1 MFLYLYITL
10 HTSISHI
17 IMKSLYLSLI
27 FCFCFGF
34 VKAQTTRYVIAVGG
48 IDAAPCSLGSP
59 CATIQ
64 FAINTAVANDVISV
78 AAGTYAGAV
87 NINKSVSIVG
97 PNANTLSSV
106 LPAARLPEANITGVF
121 TLSANNVTINGLQF
135 TAGGRIAGEGNNFT
149 FRSNYQITT
158 TASTTLISKTTLT
171 PNTTW
176 EISNN
181 RCVSVGLT
189 GINTDVRY
197 ITGLN
202 YFNNVIQRHNSG
214 LVMNF
219 VTTAN
224 VDCNIMGGSAAT
236 AISQNA
242 FVVGESCATIS
253 ILNNTFARCTN
264 SAVFIYAGLGTDF
277 TLGIAGTL
285 LIRNNTFNTVTVRI
299 RAQNIAFAHSFISIV
314 QNYFSGNLSGD
325 MVTTG
330 LTIPTGIID
339 AAANRWS
346 AGTPALSVLAA
357 PLIASVRAYVWLDGG
372 NVDADLATCGYQ
384 PVRKVIFTLGETPI
398 LQNAVDAV
406 PIPSDTNYW
415 ELLLDFSISAYTTC
429 VNITRPLILD
439 GAGSI
444 IRPATACNQ
453 AILISSNDIIIK
465 NLIIDVNGTV
475 VPAAIYAN
483 GRTRLSFQRITC
495 NLAIPSTINFIH
507 PEGLTTSSVAIA
519 AFGTGIETIDIKG
532 CTILSANTIQFQ
544 RGIWIKNMIT
554 TIGGA
559 LPVDG
564 NTISAD
570 AQSILLENIKT
581 LTLVQ
586 NNTINSFNNGG
597 ALYLG
602 GCTNANILNN
612 AFATNS
618 LAINYNHIR
627 VNSGWL
633 STQVAPYQSIILNIK
648 GNTFTSLAANTGT
661 GIQLLNSNKGGATP
675 DYSIVNIGGTLPGE
689 ANTFSDGFTKFIK
702 LSSVP
707 TREYSDD
714 VQTAFNNYDVGT
726 GSKNPA
732 TMVLAELFTLE
743 DRIDHK
749 PDAGTSG
756 FVRVV
761 PNNTYITVNSFDTP
775 TTTTA
780 FVQRAVDATAQGDFV
795 NINTGTYAGITTIT
809 KDITFNPSPI
819 GTIALNT
826 LVMNGVGEI
835 LTVTENLTITT
846 GLTLTNG
853 IIKNPNKI
861 IILPNS
867 FTTLV
872 QGNGFVTGGVEILK
886 TSIGIYNFI
895 FPVGDETNGY
905 KPFRINAINGS
916 NFDIVVNTNL
926 AAPIGTGTPQP
937 ISCLLNRYWTV
948 LYKNVN
954 LNTPINF
961 TYTTNYALSDGI
973 DAPREPLAVLGLS
986 STDLNTS
993 YVPISTPPPSGGIIN
1008 SGLQINSIANNSTL
1022 YVRLGVNYPAPVF
1035 TIVGAASVCE
1045 GGSISLTIN
1054 NPQAGATYTW
1064 TGVSFTATGTTVSVP
1079 SSAIGI
1085 AGVTGNINVTAQDVG
1100 GCPSQPAAKSITVIA
1115 QPVATFSYSSASVC
1129 KSAGTANPTVTLDS
1143 GSNFTATPSGLS
1155 INASTGVID
1164 LTTSTSATYTIT
1176 HDIPAANGCTA
1187 VSATFSLTI
1196 SELPISATI
1205 TSPITT
1211 ICTSQTVV
1219 LTCTTTGAGLIY
1231 QWKNGATNV
1240 GTNSTTFS
1248 ATTAGSYTVEI
1259 SNAICTTPIVSNAI
1273 VMTTVTQPVAT
1284 FSYSS
1289 ASVCK
1294 SAGTANP
1301 TVTLDSGSNFT
1312 ATPSGLSIN
1321 ASTGVIDLTTSTSA
1335 TYTITHDIPAAN
1347 GCTAVSATFS
1357 LTISEL
1363 PISATITS
1371 PITTICTSQTVV
1383 LTCTTTGAGLIYQWK
1398 NGATNVG
1405 TNSTTF
1411 SATTAGSYT
1420 VEISNAICTT
1430 PIVSNAIV
1438 MTTVTQPVATFSYSS
1453 ASVCKSAGT
1462 ANPTVT
1468 LDSGSNFTATPSGL
1482 SINASTGVIDLTT
1495 STSATYTITHDI
1507 PAANGC
1513 TAVSATFSLTI
1524 SELPISAT
1532 ITSPI
1537 TTICTSQTVVLTC
1550 TTTGAGL
1557 IYQWKN
1563 GATNVGT
1570 NSTTFSATTAGS
1582 YTVEISNAI
1591 CTTPIVSN
1599 AIVMT
1604 TVTQPVATFSY
1615 SSASFCKTGTTTPTI
1630 TDMGGVF
1637 TVVSQ
1642 TAGISNTG
1650 LIINA
1655 STGEIDL
1662 ATSQVD
1668 ATTRTATYQITYTI
1682 AAANGCNSATTNTV
1696 ISIAEPSLPAISAST
1711 LSICTSSSATLTA
1724 TTRADYSNY
1733 KWTLLPAAVIANS
1746 ATSTFISVSVG
1757 GTYEL
1762 EITNPCGTQTINVVI
1777 TAVTQPVATI
1787 TYPKTKYCSSE
1798 VGNIS
1803 PTATINANSVFSV
1816 APAGLTINATTGVI
1830 TIDAN
1835 TQADAN
1841 FERIY
1846 TITHN
1851 IPAGTSN
1858 CNPVSATFAIT
1869 IYKLPVA
1876 RITNP
1881 SPYFYCSGT
1890 IKLEAEIRSDYQ
1902 YQWKNNGIDVA
1913 GATSAALSTTTVGN
1927 YTVVVASGGVGGC
1940 SVVSNIVVIQQGTNP
1955 VVSITPT
1962 LVGVQGQ
1969 TVPLAP
1975 VITAPTGQ
1983 EKYEWLPNDGSFS
1996 DNTTLNPVF
2005 TFTNSGTY
2013 TLTVRVGEGCVGT
2026 TSFTTTVNADVYLP
2040 SAFFPES
2047 STLENQTFKIYGFGI
2062 SELEFKVYDRLGKLV
2077 YQTTDIATAQN
2088 IGWDGKY
2095 NGQNLPNGAY
2105 IWYLS
2110 GKKINGDELKINGK
2124 TAGTVMLMK

>member
-1129 KSAGTANPTVTLDS
+1129 KSAGTANPIVTLDS
-1143 GSNFTATPSGLS
+1143 GSNFTATPAGLS
-1155 INASTGVID
+1155 INASTGVIN
-1164 LTTSTSATYTIT
+1164 LTTSTS
-1176 HDIPAANGCTA
+1176 N
-1187 VSATFSLTI
+1187 
-1196 SELPISATI
+1196 
-1205 TSPITT
+1205 
-1211 ICTSQTVV
+1211 
-1219 LTCTTTGAGLIY
+1219 
-1231 QWKNGATNV
+1231 
-1240 GTNSTTFS
+1240 
-1248 ATTAGSYTVEI
+1248 
-1259 SNAICTTPIVSNAI
+1259 
-1273 VMTTVTQPVAT
+1273 
-1284 FSYSS
+1284 
-1289 ASVCK
+1289 
-1294 SAGTANP
+1294 
-1301 TVTLDSGSNFT
+1301 
-1312 ATPSGLSIN
+1312 
-1321 ASTGVIDLTTSTSA
+1321 
-1335 TYTITHDIPAAN
+1335 
-1347 GCTAVSATFS
+1347 
-1357 LTISEL
+1357 
-1363 PISATITS
+1363 
-1371 PITTICTSQTVV
+1371 
-1383 LTCTTTGAGLIYQWK
+1383 
-1398 NGATNVG
+1398 
-1405 TNSTTF
+1405 
-1411 SATTAGSYT
+1411 
-1420 VEISNAICTT
+1420 
-1430 PIVSNAIV
+1430 
-1438 MTTVTQPVATFSYSS
+1438 
-1453 ASVCKSAGT
+1453 
-1462 ANPTVT
+1462 
-1468 LDSGSNFTATPSGL
+1468 
-1482 SINASTGVIDLTT
+1482 
-1495 STSATYTITHDI
+1495 TYTITHDI